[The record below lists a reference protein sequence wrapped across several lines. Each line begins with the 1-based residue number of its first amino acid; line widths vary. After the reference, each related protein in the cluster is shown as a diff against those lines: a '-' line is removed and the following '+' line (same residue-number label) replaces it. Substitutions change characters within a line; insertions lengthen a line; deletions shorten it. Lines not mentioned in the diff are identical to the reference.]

1 MLDKNSESHVHVE
14 AIEEPPPPGKSI
26 AFGLERMGLIAV
38 KAPILSMII
47 LAVLIVAAIFGIYRI
62 KIDDSLSQLFRSD
75 SKDYKQYEAVTKRFP
90 ATEFDVLVVV
100 EGKTLLARENLE
112 KIRDMVTD
120 LQLVEGV
127 RGLVSLFSARQA
139 PEPGKLPAALFPP
152 ELPQG
157 AAYDKFVETV
167 KTNEIIRGKL
177 LSEDG
182 TLALIVL
189 SLEPSVVSSNDL
201 GKVVGEMRKIMA
213 DDLSGSGLNAQL
225 SGVPVMQ
232 LEIRNAVKRDGLT
245 YNILGILAGCIIAI
259 IFFRKI
265 SFMVVAAFP
274 PIIAILL
281 ALGGLGWAGFNLNMF
296 LNVMTPLIMVI
307 SFSDSM
313 QLTFAARDRLIAGQ
327 DKLTAFTNAVLV
339 VGPACVLTHGTAG
352 ISFIALQFSD
362 SELIRKFGEAG
373 LAATIIALIAVLSLV
388 PVFGV
393 LFVRNEKIFA
403 VKFQSA
409 DAGVQALRNFCYW
422 IAVRMVGRPG
432 LFSLLAVL
440 LVAGLGFIYATL
452 EPRYRLADQVPDK
465 RQAVAASSRLD
476 AKLTGANP
484 IDVLIE
490 FPKGASLYA
499 PDTLKTIAEVHA
511 MVEKSAGVGNVWSL
525 ETLRRWLAEKAG
537 SNDVATLKEYVSV
550 IPEHLVRRFISADQ
564 DAVVVSGRVPDLDSS
579 EILPVIDKLDKALDK
594 VRAEHPGFE
603 IAVTGLSAI
612 AARNSANMISK
623 LNHGLTIEFLL
634 VAIFIGLAFRSVVV
648 MFSCILP
655 GIFPVVASGTVL
667 WILGEGLQFAS
678 VVALTVSFGLG
689 LSATIHFLNRL
700 RLESKPGI
708 TSGTGGRARHRA
720 GRSGADPDH
729 GGAGLRPR
737 RHRVLRPAVAAAVRL
752 AQRVLDDRS
761 PGRGSLHPA
770 ADLDVPDQPVGKDS
784 RRQSRQACG
793 MTSLLNNSGCQ
804 TTRGCRPTAAEEGL
818 RNDVCRISCSPC
830 GRCRRLPRRRAHL
843 SFLSHRADPDA
854 GLAGRRAARG
864 RGGVPNLPAAAT
876 GALPSRIEEA
886 RPRPASAC
894 GGVRPIS
901 LSVEPGR
908 RREGRVCLRER
919 HQGLGALSAAALDLV
934 RHRDLRHPVGSIA
947 GDAARMARQ

>member
-1 MLDKNSESHVHVE
+1 MLETNGDNEVHVE
-14 AIEEPPPPGKSI
+14 KIEQRPTASI
-26 AFGLERMGLIAV
+26 AFGLERLGLIAV
-38 KAPILSMII
+38 QAPILSCIVLVALMIG
-47 LAVLIVAAIFGIYRI
+47 AIFGIERI

-75 SKDYKQYEAVTKRFP
+75 SKEYRQYEAVTKRFP
-90 ATEFDVLVVV
+90 ATEFDVLVVL
-100 EGKTLLARENLE
+100 EGKTLLARDNLE
-112 KIRDMVTD
+112 KVRDLVTD
-120 LQLVEGV
+120 LQLIEGT
-127 RGLVSLFSARQA
+127 RGLISLFSARQA
-139 PEPGKLPAALFPP
+139 PAPGRLPAALFPP
-152 ELPQG
+152 DLPLG
-157 AAYDKFVETV
+157 AEYDRFIETV

-189 SLEPSVVSSNDL
+189 SLEPQVVASNKL
-201 GKVVGEMRKIMA
+201 SKVVGDIRKLMA
-213 DDLSGSGLNAQL
+213 EDLADTGLKAEL

-232 LEIRNAVKRDGLT
+232 LEIRNAVERDGLT

-274 PIIAILL
+274 PMIAILL
-281 ALGGLGWAGFNLNMF
+281 ALGGLGWANFNLNMF

-327 DKLTAFTNAVLV
+327 DKYTAFRNAVLV

-362 SELIRKFGEAG
+362 SDLIRKFGEAG

-403 VKFQSA
+403 VKFQGA
-409 DAGVQALRNFCYW
+409 DAGVQMLRNFCYW
-422 IAVRMVGRPG
+422 IAVRMVSRPG
-432 LFSLLAVL
+432 LFSLIAVIF
-440 LVAGLGFIYATL
+440 VGGLGIIYANL

-499 PDTLKTIAEVHA
+499 PDTLKVISEVHST
-511 MVEKSAGVGNVWSL
+511 VEAAAGVGNVWSL

-537 SNDVATLKEYVSV
+537 TTDVATLKQYVSV

-579 EILPVIDKLDKALDK
+579 EILPVVDKLDAALDK
-594 VRAEHPGFE
+594 VRTEHPGFE

-612 AARNSANMISK
+612 AARNSANMIEK
-623 LNHGLTIEFLL
+623 LNRGLTAEFAL
-634 VAIFIGLAFRSVVV
+634 VAIFIGLAFRSWVV
-648 MFSCILP
+648 MFACILP
-655 GIFPVVASGTVL
+655 GIFPVVLSGTVL
-667 WILGEGLQFAS
+667 WLLGEGLQFAS

-700 RLESKPGI
+700 RLESKPGVG
-708 TSGTGGRARHRA
+708 SALAVERATVLVGPA
-720 GRSGADPDH
+720 LILTTVVLAC
-729 GGAGLRPR
+729 GLVVTVFSDLPS
-737 RHRVLRPAVAAAVRL
+737 LRLFGWLSAFSMIAALV
-752 AQRVLDDRS
+752 
-761 PGRGSLHPA
+761 
-770 ADLDVPDQPVGKDS
+770 ADLFI
-784 RRQSRQACG
+784 
-793 MTSLLNNSGCQ
+793 L
-804 TTRGCRPTAAEEGL
+804 RPTAMFLINLSEKLRGTAGHAKPAE
-818 RNDVCRISCSPC
+818 
-830 GRCRRLPRRRAHL
+830 
-843 SFLSHRADPDA
+843 
-854 GLAGRRAARG
+854 
-864 RGGVPNLPAAAT
+864 
-876 GALPSRIEEA
+876 
-886 RPRPASAC
+886 
-894 GGVRPIS
+894 
-901 LSVEPGR
+901 
-908 RREGRVCLRER
+908 
-919 HQGLGALSAAALDLV
+919 
-934 RHRDLRHPVGSIA
+934 
-947 GDAARMARQ
+947 